1 MRALVFQEPWK
12 LVVEERPEPEPDAD
26 EALLRIL
33 ATGICGSDLH
43 GYTGDTG
50 RRSPGQVMG
59 HETVAEVL
67 EDRTKQHP
75 PGTLVTVNP
84 LIGCNQCH
92 ACATGNRQ
100 QCTTRKV
107 IGVDPAISSAFAQR
121 MTAPADRLVAI
132 PDGTPPRFG
141 ALIEPLAVGYH
152 ALERAHASP
161 DDAVLVVGAGPIG
174 QAAALAARRIGST
187 DIVVSELNPGRRRL
201 VEDLGF
207 STVDASSSGPS
218 EIVAALGR
226 PASVVIDAVGA
237 SSTIEVAL
245 AAAALG
251 GRIVLVGLA
260 APRVE
265 LPAYSITTAER
276 DLLGSFGYNDAA
288 FRDTALWIGGREAEL
303 APLINHE
310 INLDEAPEA
319 FRALASGELQASK
332 VLVFCS

>member
-1 MRALVFQEPWK
+1 MRALVFKEPWK
-12 LVVEERPEPEPDAD
+12 LVVEERPEPESDTN

-43 GYTGDTG
+43 GYTGETG

-67 EDRTKQHP
+67 EDRTGQHA
-75 PGTLVTVNP
+75 PGAVVTVNP
-84 LIGCNQCH
+84 LIGCDQCH

-100 QCTTRKV
+100 QCATRKV
-107 IGVDPAISSAFAQR
+107 IGVDPALSSAFAER
-121 MTAPADRLVAI
+121 MTAPADRLVAL
-132 PDGTPPRFG
+132 PAGTPPRLG

-152 ALERAHASP
+152 AVQRAHATP

-207 STVDASSSGPS
+207 TTVDASTSGPS
-218 EIVAALGR
+218 EITAALGR

-237 SSTIEVAL
+237 SATIEAAL
-245 AAAALG
+245 EAAALG
-251 GRIVLVGLA
+251 GRIVLLGLA

-276 DLLGSFGYNDAA
+276 DLLGSFGYD
-288 FRDTALWIGGREAEL
+288 DTAFSDTAVWIGGREDEL

-310 INLDEAPEA
+310 VDLDGAPEA
-319 FRALASGELQASK
+319 FRALATGDLQASK